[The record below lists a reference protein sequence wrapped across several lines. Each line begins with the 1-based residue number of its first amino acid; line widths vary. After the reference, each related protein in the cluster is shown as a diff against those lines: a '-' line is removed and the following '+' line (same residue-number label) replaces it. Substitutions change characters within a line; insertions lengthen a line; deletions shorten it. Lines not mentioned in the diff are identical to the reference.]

1 MNNPSSIARWIR
13 GLPTVAN
20 LVACSTFQTAA
31 AVPLADWSQLDEA
44 TVWCVSEWQRRRQHY
59 RRKVCAAETGAI
71 FEFADET
78 HAVTFKLKFG

>member
-1 MNNPSSIARWIR
+1 MNNPPSIASRIK
-13 GLPTVAN
+13 GLPAVAN
-20 LVACSTFQTAA
+20 LVARSTFQTAA

-44 TVWCVSEWQRRRQHY
+44 TVWCASEWQRQRQHY
-59 RRKVCAAETGAI
+59 RRKVYVAGDEAI